1 MARRIPEMMKKE
13 TPDRRRSTD
22 RRSSRRYTVTIDMEW
37 EYLGDRHPGTISD
50 LSEGG
55 CFVLTGVEVQDGD
68 EVGLLLPIGDG
79 MKVQYIGTITNHVH
93 EIGFA
98 ASFTRVSE
106 AQRNVLRSYLL
117 GEEQATPD

>member
-1 MARRIPEMMKKE
+1 MMKKE
-13 TPDRRRSTD
+13 TPDRRRSAD
-22 RRSSRRYTVTIDMEW
+22 RRSARRFTVTIDIEW
-37 EYLGDRHPGTISD
+37 EYSGERHPGTISD

-55 CFVLTGVEVQDGD
+55 CFVLTGVEVSDGD

-79 MKVQYIGTITNHVH
+79 MKVQYAGTVTNHVY

-98 ASFTRVSE
+98 AKFTSISE

-117 GEEQATPD
+117 GGQDAGVD

>member
-1 MARRIPEMMKKE
+1 MALRIPEMMKKE

-22 RRSSRRYTVTIDMEW
+22 RRSSRRYTVTIDIEW
-37 EYLGDRHPGTISD
+37 EHAGQRHPGTISD

-68 EVGLLLPIGDG
+68 EVGVLLPIGDG
-79 MKVQYIGTITNHVH
+79 MKVQYAGTVTNHVY

-98 ASFTRVSE
+98 ASFRSVSE

-117 GEEQATPD
+117 GEETGMD

>member
-1 MARRIPEMMKKE
+1 MKKE

-22 RRSSRRYTVTIDMEW
+22 RRSAKRYRVTIDIEW
-37 EYLGDRHPGTISD
+37 EHVGERHPGTISD
-50 LSEGG
+50 LSEAG
-55 CFVLTGVEVQDGD
+55 CFVLTGVVIQDGD

-79 MKVQYIGTITNHVH
+79 MKVQYIGTITNHVD

-98 ASFTRVSE
+98 VNFTRVSE

-117 GEEQATPD
+117 GEEEAAAD

>member
-1 MARRIPEMMKKE
+1 MAREIPEMMKKE

-22 RRSSRRYTVTIDMEW
+22 LRSARRYTVTIDIEW
-37 EYLGDRHPGTISD
+37 EHSGQRYPGTISD

-55 CFVLTGVEVQDGD
+55 CFVLTGVEVEDGS
-68 EVGLLLPIGDG
+68 EVGVFLPIGDG
-79 MKVQYIGTITNHVH
+79 MKVQYVGTVTNHVY

-117 GEEQATPD
+117 GEENQAE

>member
-1 MARRIPEMMKKE
+1 MARRILEMMKKE

-22 RRSSRRYTVTIDMEW
+22 RRSARRFTVTIDIEW
-37 EYLGDRHPGTISD
+37 EYAGERHPGTISD

-79 MKVQYIGTITNHVH
+79 MKVQYIGTITNHVY

-98 ASFTRVSE
+98 VSFTRVSE

-117 GEEQATPD
+117 GEEEAAAD

>member
-1 MARRIPEMMKKE
+1 MARRVLEMMKKE

-22 RRSSRRYTVTIDMEW
+22 RRSSRRYTVTIDIEW
-37 EYLGDRHPGTISD
+37 EYSGERHPGTISD

-68 EVGLLLPIGDG
+68 EVGLFLPIGDG
-79 MKVQYIGTITNHVH
+79 MKVQYIGTITNHVN

-117 GEEQATPD
+117 EEEEAASD

>member
-1 MARRIPEMMKKE
+1 MARRVLVMMKKE

-22 RRSSRRYTVTIDMEW
+22 RRSSRRYTVTIDIEW
-37 EYLGDRHPGTISD
+37 EYSGDRHPGTISD

-55 CFVLTGVEVQDGD
+55 CFVLTGVEVNDGD

-79 MKVQYIGTITNHVH
+79 MKVQYIGTITNHVY

-98 ASFTRVSE
+98 VSFTRVSE

-117 GEEQATPD
+117 GEEESAAD

>member
-1 MARRIPEMMKKE
+1 MMKKE

-22 RRSSRRYTVTIDMEW
+22 RRTTKRYTVTIDVEW
-37 EYLGDRHPGTISD
+37 ERSGQRYPGTISD

-55 CFVLTGVEVQDGD
+55 CFVLTGVEVEDGD
-68 EVGLLLPIGDG
+68 EVGVFLPIGDG
-79 MKVQYIGTITNHVH
+79 MKVQYAGIVTNNVR

-98 ASFTRVSE
+98 ARFTRVSE

-117 GEEQATPD
+117 GEDDDV